1 MSKLQLLREAVLAAA
16 TDKPIEADQLFTFLR
31 DGRIADTG
39 AGLRYE
45 ATAIVIVTDWRYSG
59 HPIARALLVWLRTR
73 ENAALDALEFEVD
86 VMSNSLV
93 DLQFTLPFTE
103 AVVFDGPAFE
113 ACAAAVPDPELMPL
127 R

>member
-1 MSKLQLLREAVLAAA
+1 MSKLQQLREAVLAAT

-31 DGRIADTG
+31 DGRITDTG

-45 ATAIVIVTDWRYSG
+45 ATAIVIVTDWMYSA
-59 HPIARALLVWLRTR
+59 HPIARALALWLRTR
-73 ENAALDALEFEVD
+73 EGEARDALQFEVD
-86 VMSNSLV
+86 VMSPQLV

-103 AVVFDGPAFE
+103 AIVFDGAEFA
-113 ACAAAVPDPELMPL
+113 ACGAAVPDPEQFLP

>member
-1 MSKLQLLREAVLAAA
+1 MSKLQQLREAVLAAA
-16 TDKPIEADQLFTFLR
+16 TAKPIEADQLFTFLR

-45 ATAIVIVTDWRYSG
+45 ATAIVIVTDWGHSA
-59 HPIARALLVWLRTR
+59 HPIARALVQWLRTR
-73 ENAALDALEFEVD
+73 ENAGRDALEFEVD
-86 VMSNSLV
+86 VMANHLV

-103 AVVFDGPAFE
+103 AVVFDGPEFE
-113 ACAAAVPDPELMPL
+113 ACAAVVPDPNQFLP